1 MAYKILGALVT
12 NPANN
17 IIVSA
22 TSVACNIE
30 TAGVVEVQGLGLNGA
45 TWESKGTIKLPIGI
59 HKINKD
65 AAYSITF
72 TGQATKIAHS
82 D

>member
-1 MAYKILGALVT
+1 MAYKILGALVS
-12 NPANN
+12 NPSDSN
-17 IIVSA
+17 IGLA
-22 TSVACNIE
+22 TAVACNIE

>member
-17 IIVSA
+17 IIGSA
-22 TSVACNIE
+22 TAVACNME
-30 TAGVVEVQGLGLNGA
+30 TAGIVEVQGLGINGA
-45 TWESKGTIKLPIGI
+45 AWESKGTIKLPIGI
-59 HKINKD
+59 HKVNKD
-65 AAYSITF
+65 AAHSITF

>member
-1 MAYKILGALVT
+1 MAYKILGTLVT
-12 NPANN
+12 DPANN
-17 IIVSA
+17 TIGSA

-45 TWESKGTIKLPIGI
+45 AWESKGTIKLPVGI
-59 HKINKD
+59 HKVNKD

-72 TGQATKIAHS
+72 TGQAKKIAHS

>member
-1 MAYKILGALVT
+1 MAYKILGTLVT
-12 NPANN
+12 DPANST
-17 IIVSA
+17 IGSA

-45 TWESKGTIKLPIGI
+45 AWESKGTIKLPVGI
-59 HKINKD
+59 HKVNKD